1 MGKVNAR
8 NLSEYEERL
17 QRAVTATKRLKNP
30 IPVGE
35 AAEEFQVSKRTLYR
49 RVAGTHRSRIESHE
63 NQQRLSKAEE
73 AAIVRWCQRQDD
85 NGFPPRLDM
94 VKEMAI
100 FLERKRTGVEPLP
113 VGQNWITRFL
123 TRNPALATKLSTRLE
138 RQRSYAKNPALLQ
151 AYFTKLGRLIRTHN
165 LQACQIFNMDEK
177 GFLMGL
183 ATRAKVLCRR
193 GRRNPHVT
201 HDGKREL
208 VTVIETVFARGAAL
222 SPFVINKGK
231 GHYLGWYRNL
241 TDKERSYRFSYS
253 PKGWTDNLLAL
264 EWLKDL
270 FDPQSSIVAGIGMPR
285 LLIFDGHWSH
295 ITFPP
300 FSFASTMI
308 STSYASL
315 YILRIYYSP

>member
-8 NLSEYEERL
+8 NLSEYEEQL

-123 TRNPALATKLSTRLE
+123 TRNPALAAKLSTRLE
-138 RQRSYAKNPALLQ
+138 RQRSYAKNPALWKP
-151 AYFTKLGRLIRTHN
+151 T
-165 LQACQIFNMDEK
+165 
-177 GFLMGL
+177 
-183 ATRAKVLCRR
+183 
-193 GRRNPHVT
+193 
-201 HDGKREL
+201 
-208 VTVIETVFARGAAL
+208 
-222 SPFVINKGK
+222 SPG
-231 GHYLGWYRNL
+231 
-241 TDKERSYRFSYS
+241 
-253 PKGWTDNLLAL
+253 
-264 EWLKDL
+264 
-270 FDPQSSIVAGIGMPR
+270 
-285 LLIFDGHWSH
+285 
-295 ITFPP
+295 
-300 FSFASTMI
+300 
-308 STSYASL
+308 
-315 YILRIYYSP
+315 